1 MQQGPDIVL
10 TSYPEAFFNQKGAKM
25 NSWSYGRE
33 WQDLHVLKFLT
44 FWKEEGMGDLLILS
58 LYGNHSSAQK
68 ITHIKKHYNGR
79 TYNKRKKNY
88 IKYRT
93 RPLEKNTTGF
103 LMF

>member
-44 FWKEEGMGDLLILS
+44 F
-58 LYGNHSSAQK
+58 
-68 ITHIKKHYNGR
+68 
-79 TYNKRKKNY
+79 
-88 IKYRT
+88 
-93 RPLEKNTTGF
+93 
-103 LMF
+103 